1 MKTFLVCLAAV
12 LTLAFV
18 SDVFA
23 ITDEEIFRAFSL
35 NLSTPGARARAMGGA
50 FIGRADDATAAET
63 NPAGLSLLVRP
74 EVSLEYGFRNTRT
87 VSNSVINI
95 PVSNFDI
102 TPSPIQNPDPN
113 GELDPTI
120 AEFHATDT
128 LDEINQL
135 GFASVVYPVH
145 GVTFA
150 ISRHQLIKT
159 QASVSGALSA
169 SPFHFVE
176 PNDFVGAAD
185 INQANYAISVAGK
198 IGDYFA
204 LGANI
209 KIADFQFDSTIAA
222 RQKGQPFH
230 GEHFTSTISSSDTKI
245 GFTVGALIRPS
256 SKVSIGAVYRYEP
269 EFTLDAFVDNADFG
283 GSPLIIARTGQSTS
297 KMDIPDSVGAGI
309 SLSPS
314 PNLNVNFDVVRV
326 FHSQLE
332 NIDTGYSLFTHLL
345 PTFGGA
351 SDISFKIEDGTDIHV
366 GAEYLHSFGDTIW
379 AFRGGYYR
387 QEPNRFFLA
396 VAANPDIE
404 AFLRPIFG
412 KSPGEDY
419 HHFTVGSGIT
429 YRQFQLDFAV
439 DLSPSIETDKGDIQG
454 IEDGTVDFILSTVFR
469 F

>member
-87 VSNSVINI
+87 VSNSVVNI

-102 TPSPIQNPDPN
+102 TPSPVQNPDPN

-150 ISRHQLIKT
+150 VSRHQLIKT
-159 QASVSGALSA
+159 QATVNGGASA

-204 LGANI
+204 LGGNI
-209 KIADFQFDSTIAA
+209 KIADFQFDSTISA
-222 RQKGQPFH
+222 RQKTQPFH

-245 GFTVGALIRPS
+245 GFTVGALVRPN
-256 SKVSIGAVYRYEP
+256 SKVSLGVVYRYEP

-283 GSPLIIARTGQSTS
+283 GSPLIIARTGSSTS

-309 SLSPS
+309 SLSPT

-332 NIDTGYSLFTHLL
+332 NVDIGYSLFTHLL
-345 PTFGGA
+345 PTFDRA
-351 SDISFKIEDGTDIHV
+351 SEISFKIEDGTDIHA
-366 GAEYLHSFGDTIW
+366 GAEYLHPFGDMIW

-387 QEPNRFFLA
+387 QEPNRFFLGA
-396 VAANPDIE
+396 AANPDIE
-404 AFLRPIFG
+404 GFLRPIFG
-412 KSPGEDY
+412 RSPGEDY

-429 YRQFQLDFAV
+429 YRQFQLDFAF
-439 DLSPSIETDKGDIQG
+439 DLSPSIQTDKGDIQG

>member
-87 VSNSVINI
+87 VTKSVVDI

-102 TPSPIQNPDPN
+102 TPSPVQNPDPN

-120 AEFHATDT
+120 AEFHSTDT

-135 GFASVVYPVH
+135 GFASFVYPLH

-150 ISRHQLIKT
+150 VSRHQLIKT
-159 QASVSGALSA
+159 QAGVNGNVSS

-176 PNDFVGAAD
+176 PNGFIGAAD
-185 INQANYAISVAGK
+185 INQANYAFSLAGK

-204 LGANI
+204 LGGNI
-209 KIADFQFDSTIAA
+209 KIADFQFDSNIAA
-222 RQKGQPFH
+222 RQKDQPFF
-230 GEHFTSTISSSDTKI
+230 GDHFTSTISSSETKV

-256 SKVSIGAVYRYEP
+256 SKVSLGVVYRYEP
-269 EFTLDAFVDNADFG
+269 EFTLDAFVDNVDFG
-283 GSPLIIARTGQSTS
+283 GNPLIIARTGRSTS

-309 SLSPS
+309 SLSPT

-332 NIDTGYSLFTHLL
+332 NVDIGYSLFTHLL
-345 PTFGGA
+345 PVNDNA
-351 SDISFKIEDGTDIHV
+351 SDISFKIEDGTDLHV
-366 GAEYLHSFGDTIW
+366 GAEYLHSFGNTIW

-387 QEPNRFFLA
+387 QEPNRFFLG
-396 VAANPDIE
+396 AAGNQKIGL
-404 AFLRPIFG
+404 FLLPIFG

-419 HHFTVGSGIT
+419 HHFTAGTGIT
-429 YRQFQLDFAV
+429 YGQFQLDAAV
-439 DLSPSIETDKGDIQG
+439 DLSPSIQTDKGPIQG

>member
-1 MKTFLVCLAAV
+1 MKTFLVCLAAI
-12 LTLAFV
+12 LTLALV

-87 VSNSVINI
+87 VSNSVIDI
-95 PVSNFDI
+95 PVKNFDI
-102 TPSPIQNPDPN
+102 TPSPVQNPDPN

-120 AEFHATDT
+120 SEFHATDT

-135 GFASVVYPVH
+135 GFASFVYPFH
-145 GVTFA
+145 GITIAV
-150 ISRHQLIKT
+150 SRHQLIKT
-159 QASVSGALSA
+159 QASVAGGVSS

-176 PNDFVGAAD
+176 PNDFVGSAD
-185 INQANYAISVAGK
+185 INQANYAFSVAGR

-204 LGANI
+204 LGGNI

-222 RQKGQPFH
+222 RQKSQPFH
-230 GEHFTSTISSSDTKI
+230 GDHFTSTISSSDTKV
-245 GFTVGALIRPS
+245 GFTVGALIRPN
-256 SKVSIGAVYRYEP
+256 SKVSFGAVYRYEP
-269 EFTLDAFVDNADFG
+269 EFTLDAFVDNKDFG
-283 GSPLIIARTGQSTS
+283 GSPLIIARTGHSTS
-297 KMDIPDSVGAGI
+297 KMDVPDSVGAGI
-309 SLSPS
+309 SLSPT

-332 NIDTGYSLFTHLL
+332 NVDIGYSLFTHLL
-345 PTFGGA
+345 PTFENAG
-351 SDISFKIEDGTDIHV
+351 DISFKIEDGTDLHV
-366 GAEYLHSFGDTIW
+366 GAEYLHAWGNLIW

-387 QEPNRFFLA
+387 AEPNRFFLA
-396 VAANPDIE
+396 TAVNPDIDN
-404 AFLRPIFG
+404 FLRPIFG
-412 KSPGEDY
+412 KTPGEDY

-429 YRQFQLDFAV
+429 YGQFQLDFAA
-439 DLSPSIETDKGDIQG
+439 DLSPSIQTDKGNIQG

>member
-1 MKTFLVCLAAV
+1 MKTFLVCLAAI
-12 LTLAFV
+12 LTLALV

-87 VSNSVINI
+87 VSNSVVNI

-102 TPSPIQNPDPN
+102 TPSPVQNPDPN

-159 QASVSGALSA
+159 QASVNGAASA

-204 LGANI
+204 LGGNI

-222 RQKGQPFH
+222 RQKAQPIH
-230 GEHFTSTISSSDTKI
+230 GEHFVSTISSSDTKI
-245 GFTVGALIRPS
+245 GFTVGALVRPN
-256 SKVSIGAVYRYEP
+256 SKVSLGVVYRYEP

-283 GSPLIIARTGQSTS
+283 GSPLIIARTGHSTS

-309 SLSPS
+309 SLSPT
-314 PNLNVNFDVVRV
+314 PNFNFNFDVVRV

-332 NIDTGYSLFTHLL
+332 NVDIGYSLFTHLL
-345 PTFGGA
+345 PTFDRA
-351 SDISFKIEDGTDIHV
+351 SEISFKIEDGTDIHV
-366 GAEYLHSFGDTIW
+366 GAEYLHSWGDTIW

-396 VAANPDIE
+396 SAANPDIE
-404 AFLRPIFG
+404 SFLRPIFG
-412 KSPGEDY
+412 KTPGEDF
-419 HHFTVGSGIT
+419 HHFTLGTGIT
-429 YRQFQLDFAV
+429 YRQFQLDAAI
-439 DLSPSIETDKGDIQG
+439 DLSPSIQTDQGDIQG
-454 IEDGTVDFILSTVFR
+454 IQDGTVDFILSTVFR